1 MLKLI
6 DSFMPK
12 VWPWVALG
20 LAVLVLLQ
28 QLRVAGLQV
37 DVATLEASHAKAGQV
52 QAQQAQAATEK
63 DAGALLE
70 HAGNQQDNIYEY
82 TQTIQKLEAGRSA
95 DAARIASLQHNLRAT
110 TTQHAQAASDAAA
123 CRDLADRHQEL
134 GELAARSAGVIGRSI
149 DLVQQRDAEVTLLK
163 KQVMTE
169 RVLVERLSP
178 H

>member
-1 MLKLI
+1 MFKLI

-28 QLRVAGLQV
+28 QLRVAELQV
-37 DVATLEASHAKAGQV
+37 DVATLEASHAKAGQE

-95 DAARIASLQHNLRAT
+95 DAARIASLQHNLRT
-110 TTQHAQAASDAAA
+110 TATQHAQAASDLAA

-149 DLVQQRDAEVTLLK
+149 DLVQQRDAEVTLLQ